1 MKLYTGIKPCIQ
13 EADVQKNKIV
23 EWQEAKKHS
32 SQTEPIKLNKT
43 CNAGRVSWP

>member
-13 EADVQKNKIV
+13 EADVQKDKIA
-23 EWQEAKKHS
+23 EWQEANTA